1 MVYSLNQIAIAWI
14 ILVFHT
20 FISHFE
26 DKYGTHEIKK
36 KEGNIITQEI
46 KMHCAWECT
55 SLIN

>member
-26 DKYGTHEIKK
+26 DKYATHEIKK
-36 KEGNIITQEI
+36 KKEI
-46 KMHCAWECT
+46 LLLKKLKCIARENAR
-55 SLIN
+55 L